1 MKKVIV
7 TGGAGFIGSNLVD
20 KLIDI
25 GIEVIVLDNLSTG
38 KKENINPKAEFIKCD
53 ISEVNPM
60 FLNVDT
66 IFHLAAKT
74 AVQESIENP
83 KIYNETN
90 LKGTINMLEMARRC
104 NIKRFIFSSSSS
116 IYGDTEIPTKEINK
130 KQPMSTYAL
139 TKLVGEEYCKLY
151 SKLYDIDTVSLRY
164 FNAYGNRMNNEGGYK
179 LVLPIFKEQFLNK
192 QPLTINNDGKQKRD
206 FVNVLDICEANIL
219 CGKYENKFNGEA
231 YNVGQGNNHT
241 INEVADMFGS
251 EKKYGNKVI
260 EPFETLADISKIKNK
275 LKWKP
280 TYNLKSWIQ
289 NYKKLDIKNDG

>member
-251 EKKYGNKVI
+251 EKNTVI
-260 EPFETLADISKIKNK
+260 K
-275 LKWKP
+275 L
-280 TYNLKSWIQ
+280 
-289 NYKKLDIKNDG
+289 